1 MTTRIDI
8 AQTQPAAL
16 TAMLSIESY
25 LASVELST
33 DIKDL
38 IKIRASMIN
47 QCAYCI
53 QMHVPEAEKAGVDV
67 QKLFALAA
75 WKESTLFSATERAVL
90 ALTDEMTLVATNS
103 LSDQSYQHAL
113 DALGEEQL
121 AQAMMQV
128 IMINAWNR
136 FALATKMTHDA

>member
-8 AQTQPAAL
+8 AKIQPTAL
-16 TAMLSIESY
+16 NAMLSIESY
-25 LASVELST
+25 LSNVNLSAEL
-33 DIKDL
+33 KEL

-53 QMHVPEAEKAGVDV
+53 QMHVPEAEKAGIES

-75 WKESTLFSATERAVL
+75 WKESPLFNVTERAVL
-90 ALTDEMTLVATNS
+90 ALTDEMTLIANDGV
-103 LSDQSYQHAL
+103 SDKSYQEAL
-113 DALGEEQL
+113 EVLGEEQL
-121 AQAMMQV
+121 AQAMMQI

-136 FALATKMTHDA
+136 FALATQMTH

>member
-8 AQTQPAAL
+8 AKIQPTAL
-16 TAMLSIESY
+16 SAMLSIESY
-25 LASVELST
+25 LSSVNLSAEL
-33 DIKDL
+33 KEL

-53 QMHVPEAEKAGVDV
+53 QMHVPEAEKAGIES

-75 WKESTLFSATERAVL
+75 WKESPLFNATERAIL
-90 ALTDEMTLVATNS
+90 ALTDEMTLIANDGV
-103 LSDQSYQHAL
+103 SDKSYQEAL
-113 DALGEEQL
+113 DLLGEEQL

-136 FALATKMTHDA
+136 FALATQMTH

>member
-8 AQTQPAAL
+8 AKIQPTAL
-16 TAMLSIESY
+16 SAMLSIESY
-25 LASVELST
+25 LSNVNLSAEL
-33 DIKDL
+33 KEL

-53 QMHVPEAEKAGVDV
+53 QMHVPEAEKAGIES

-75 WKESTLFSATERAVL
+75 WKESPLFNVTERAVL
-90 ALTDEMTLVATNS
+90 ALTDEMTLIANDGV
-103 LSDQSYQHAL
+103 SDKSYQEAL
-113 DALGEEQL
+113 EVLGEEQL
-121 AQAMMQV
+121 AQAMMQI

-136 FALATKMTHDA
+136 FALATQMTH

>member
-8 AQTQPAAL
+8 AKIQPTAL

-25 LASVELST
+25 LSSVSLSAEL
-33 DIKDL
+33 KEL

-47 QCAYCI
+47 KCAYCI
-53 QMHVPEAEKAGVDV
+53 QMHVPEAEKAGVEA

-75 WKESTLFSATERAVL
+75 WKESPLFNATERAVL
-90 ALTDEMTLVATNS
+90 ALTDDMTLIAHDGV
-103 LSDQSYQHAL
+103 SDTVYQEAL
-113 DALGEEQL
+113 DALGEDQL
-121 AQAMMQV
+121 AQAMMQI

-136 FALATKMTHDA
+136 FALATQMAH

>member
-8 AQTQPAAL
+8 AKIQPTAL
-16 TAMLSIESY
+16 SAMLSIESY
-25 LASVELST
+25 LSSVNLSAEL
-33 DIKDL
+33 KEL

-53 QMHVPEAEKAGVDV
+53 QMHVPEAEKAGIES

-75 WKESTLFSATERAVL
+75 WKESPLFNATERAVL
-90 ALTDEMTLVATNS
+90 ALTDEMTLIANDGV
-103 LSDQSYQHAL
+103 SDKSYQEAL
-113 DALGEEQL
+113 EVLGEEQL

-136 FALATKMTHDA
+136 FALATQMTH